1 MKLFVIAGH
10 GAGDPG
16 ASGNG
21 YQEYERVRAL
31 ATKIKEYGGNNVLLG
46 DFNRNYYKDKGIN
59 NLTISKKEYAIIEL
73 HMDSDDNVNARGG
86 HVIIKS
92 GFKADKYDNTL
103 ADMISTMFPGR
114 ANKIVNRSNLAN
126 VNRAAAKGYNYRLIE
141 CGFISNAQDIAIFNS
156 KIDELAKNILG
167 CFGINAGSVSK
178 PAQTTNASANTS
190 VNSVNY
196 KVKVNTTSGVNC
208 RAEPST
214 NGAKIT
220 AYANGVELAITKE
233 SGNWG
238 YANNVGWVCLD
249 YCKKI
254 TAPTSAPKP
263 STSINPGKTTGTYEV
278 TASSLVVRTGPGT
291 TYRRKSKPEL
301 TTDGQKHANSNGGLL
316 KGTRVTVSKW
326 SGNWAYIPSGWV
338 SGDYLKKV

>member
-21 YQEYERVRAL
+21 YQEHERVRAL
-31 ATKIKEYGGNNVLLG
+31 AAKIKEYGGNNVLLG

-178 PAQTTNASANTS
+178 PSKPAQTTNTNVNTS
-190 VNSVNY
+190 NLYDSWIANLQTELNNQGFRDY
-196 KVKVNTTSGVNC
+196 EGKKLKVDGINGERTLSACPTVKK
-208 RAEPST
+208 
-214 NGAKIT
+214 GAKGNIT
-220 AYANGVELAITKE
+220 GLIQQRLVSVGFSLKVDNDFGKNTE
-233 SGNWG
+233 SKVIKFQKNRGLTQDG
-238 YANNVGWVCLD
+238 IVGKNTW
-249 YCKKI
+249 
-254 TAPTSAPKP
+254 TW
-263 STSINPGKTTGTYEV
+263 
-278 TASSLVVRTGPGT
+278 
-291 TYRRKSKPEL
+291 
-301 TTDGQKHANSNGGLL
+301 LL
-316 KGTRVTVSKW
+316 KGTKM
-326 SGNWAYIPSGWV
+326 
-338 SGDYLKKV
+338 

>member
-31 ATKIKEYGGNNVLLG
+31 AAKIKEYGGNNVLLG

-73 HMDSDDNVNARGG
+73 HMDSDENVNARGG

-92 GFKADKYDNTL
+92 SFKADKYDNAL

-156 KIDELAKNILG
+156 RIDELAKNILG

-178 PAQTTNASANTS
+178 PTQTTNVNTSANSASISNLYDSWVANLQTELNNQGFRDYEGKKLKVDGINGKRTLS
-190 VNSVNY
+190 ACPTVKKGAKGNITKLIQERLNSVGFNLVCDGDFGTKTY
-196 KVKVNTTSGVNC
+196 NAVVTFQKNRGLTQDGIVGKNTWT
-208 RAEPST
+208 
-214 NGAKIT
+214 
-220 AYANGVELAITKE
+220 
-233 SGNWG
+233 W
-238 YANNVGWVCLD
+238 
-249 YCKKI
+249 
-254 TAPTSAPKP
+254 
-263 STSINPGKTTGTYEV
+263 
-278 TASSLVVRTGPGT
+278 
-291 TYRRKSKPEL
+291 
-301 TTDGQKHANSNGGLL
+301 LL
-316 KGTRVTVSKW
+316 KGTKM
-326 SGNWAYIPSGWV
+326 
-338 SGDYLKKV
+338 